1 MSIKEI
7 RTLFV
12 MSIPE
17 PSKNT
22 NGSLEVSR
30 EENGIDALSLGG
42 FPIEIKTKVRYHI
55 ICCYH
60 IFT

>member
-1 MSIKEI
+1 MSIKKI

-12 MSIPE
+12 MSIPG

-30 EENGIDALSLGG
+30 EENEIDALSL
-42 FPIEIKTKVRYHI
+42 PSLHW
-55 ICCYH
+55 
-60 IFT
+60 